1 MQPAYPMIVLFT
13 DFGSDHIYT
22 GQMKAV
28 LARYAPAIPV
38 IDLLHTVAAFDVASS
53 AHLLDALQHQFPVGA
68 AFCCVVDPGVGSSRH
83 AVALR
88 ANGRWFVGPDNGLL
102 SIVAARTHAADQKV
116 WRIVWRPNDLA
127 CSFHGRGLF
136 APITSWLAS
145 SQFPDD
151 ALEPVDDLSVKLD
164 PADLSAVIYVDHYGN
179 VMTGLRAAQLDPL
192 TRIVAAGR
200 VIEHAEVFS
209 AVPEGQVFWYRNSI
223 GLVEIARNRGDAARS
238 LGLKTGDAVRLSAA
252 GAV

>member
-1 MQPAYPMIVLFT
+1 MQPAYPMVVLFT
-13 DFGSDHIYT
+13 DFGSDHIYS

-28 LARYAPAIPV
+28 LARFAPHIPV

-53 AHLLDALQHQFPVGA
+53 AHLLDALQAQFPAGA

-102 SIVAARTHAADQKV
+102 SIVAARAGAADLGV

-136 APITSWLAS
+136 APVTAWLAS
-145 SQFPDD
+145 GQFPED
-151 ALEPVDDLSVKLD
+151 ALERVDDLAVKIDASDL
-164 PADLSAVIYVDHYGN
+164 PAAIYVDHYGN
-179 VMTGLRAAQLDPL
+179 VITGLRGGTVADGA
-192 TRIVAAGR
+192 TIVAGKREIA
-200 VIEHAEVFS
+200 HAEVFS
-209 AVPEGQVFWYRNSI
+209 AVDQGQLFWYRNSV
-223 GLVEIARNRGDAARS
+223 GLVEIAMNKGDAGRALGIKVGDPIRVTAAAR
-238 LGLKTGDAVRLSAA
+238 A
-252 GAV
+252 